1 MDYCIRIWMEW
12 KECRNIKTET
22 TAMTKVE
29 LNEALC
35 RFVLEIRKKDGSE
48 YPPNTVHHICCG
60 IMRYL
65 RTRVSHRSTSSPTA
79 HSAISEK
86 SLIQK

>member
-1 MDYCIRIWMEW
+1 MEW

-22 TAMTKVE
+22 TAMPKVE

-48 YPPNTVHHICCG
+48 YPPNTVHHN
-60 IMRYL
+60 YL
-65 RTRVSHRSTSSPTA
+65 LWHYELLAHRR
-79 HSAISEK
+79 SATDQLLLRR
-86 SLIQK
+86 LIQPFQRSP